1 MEREGE
7 RQRETG
13 RVNYG
18 ERQRKLWKE
27 TEKDR
32 ERQRRCGIKKIN
44 KDESS
49 IGAVKKKNNI

>member
-18 ERQRKLWKE
+18 ERQRKLWRE

-32 ERQRRCGIKKIN
+32 ERQRRCGIEKIN

-49 IGAVKKKNNI
+49 IGAVKKIK